1 MIRCVMFYVS
11 FTSRRV
17 AMAQVTNFYN
27 CLTIARV
34 KALQQGN
41 NVTDQTGLI
50 HQGLDQLGLYHRGTS
65 TYQVLILPSFSRG
78 LYDTLYKFSPC
89 IDGRNIYTLIDAKRR
104 EQFVFRNNV

>member
-1 MIRCVMFYVS
+1 MSVES
-11 FTSRRV
+11 FLKETSLNLW
-17 AMAQVTNFYN
+17 MGLVTNFYN

-89 IDGRNIYTLIDAKRR
+89 IDGRKIYTLIDAKRR